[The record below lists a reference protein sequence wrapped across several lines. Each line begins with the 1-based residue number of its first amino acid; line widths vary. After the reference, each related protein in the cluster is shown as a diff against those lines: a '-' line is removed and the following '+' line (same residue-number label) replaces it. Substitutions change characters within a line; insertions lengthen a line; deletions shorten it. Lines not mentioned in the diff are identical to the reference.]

1 MVYLCKSQA
10 NLLLFARDY
19 ILAFDQDSNDSY
31 SNWSN
36 CDMSITDN
44 FFATTTA
51 TAATAATAPIN
62 AATTTA
68 PTLVNPLTSRSP
80 NPKR

>member
-1 MVYLCKSQA
+1 MKSKLIYLI
-10 NLLLFARDY
+10 FRRDL
-19 ILAFDQDSNDSY
+19 IMAFDQDSNDSY

-44 FFATTTA
+44 FY
-51 TAATAATAPIN
+51 ATAPPSAPATN
-62 AATTTA
+62 AAATSSASTTTTPA
-68 PTLVNPLTSRSP
+68 TLVNPLTSRSP